1 MPHPSPPASLPLR
14 DETVGGY
21 LDRLAAKLPAPGGG
35 AAAALHAAQAAALLG
50 MVARYSTVE
59 RADRRSS
66 AEGGGGRRAGEKYAA
81 HAHVIARIASITD
94 DLRATALAL
103 AEDDARAFTAVTD
116 AYRLPRGTD
125 EEKAAR
131 SAAIAR
137 ALAGAA
143 TPPHEVIGVA
153 LRTVELAEEL
163 LPIGNRNVLTDVAA
177 AAEALRAAAV
187 TAQINVEINLTGIKD
202 PVVRTELTAAIA
214 RVDGIR
220 ARAEQV
226 TAAVRKEISA

>member
-1 MPHPSPPASLPLR
+1 MPDPSPPADLPLR

-50 MVARYSTVE
+50 MVARYTTG
-59 RADRRSS
+59 A
-66 AEGGGGRRAGEKYAA
+66 KYAA
-81 HAHVIARIASITD
+81 HAHAIARIASVTD

-143 TPPHEVIGVA
+143 TPPCEVIGVA
-153 LRTVELAEEL
+153 LRAVELAEEL

-187 TAQINVEINLTGIKD
+187 TAQINVEVNLTGIKA
-202 PVVRTELTAAIA
+202 PVVRAELTAALG
-214 RVDGIR
+214 RVTGICT
-220 ARAEQV
+220 RAEQI
-226 TAAVRKEISA
+226 TAAVRKEINA